1 MNSIN
6 KAKVEDELK
15 KLTAEYI
22 KATHSEDKQLAK
34 NIMQSMEELKK
45 LAQNTKEFGEE
56 HIQTHNSRSKARTQK
71 DSH

>member
-15 KLTAEYI
+15 RLTTAYL
-22 KATHSEDKQLAK
+22 KATHSDDKQLAK

-45 LAQNTKEFGEE
+45 LA
-56 HIQTHNSRSKARTQK
+56 
-71 DSH
+71 

>member
-6 KAKVEDELK
+6 KAKVEDELN
-15 KLTAEYI
+15 KLTKEYI

-45 LAQNTKEFGEE
+45 LAQNTKEFGEK
-56 HIQTHNSRSKARTQK
+56 HIQTHNSRSKASTQK

>member
-22 KATHSEDKQLAK
+22 KATHNEDKQLAK

-45 LAQNTKEFGEE
+45 LA
-56 HIQTHNSRSKARTQK
+56 
-71 DSH
+71 

>member
-6 KAKVEDELK
+6 KAKFEDELSR
-15 KLTAEYI
+15 LTKEYI

-45 LAQNTKEFGEE
+45 LA
-56 HIQTHNSRSKARTQK
+56 
-71 DSH
+71 

>member
-6 KAKVEDELK
+6 KAKGEDELNR
-15 KLTAEYI
+15 LTKEYI

-45 LAQNTKEFGEE
+45 LA
-56 HIQTHNSRSKARTQK
+56 
-71 DSH
+71 

>member
-6 KAKVEDELK
+6 KAKVEDELSR
-15 KLTAEYI
+15 LTKEYI

-45 LAQNTKEFGEE
+45 LAQNTKEFGEK

>member
-6 KAKVEDELK
+6 KAKVEDELSR
-15 KLTAEYI
+15 LTKEYI
-22 KATHSEDKQLAK
+22 KATHSDDKQLAK

-45 LAQNTKEFGEE
+45 LAQNTKEFGEK

>member
-1 MNSIN
+1 MNSTN

-15 KLTAEYI
+15 KLTSEYI

-45 LAQNTKEFGEE
+45 LFVNGNSI
-56 HIQTHNSRSKARTQK
+56 IQCYELLWTCRMVH
-71 DSH
+71 

>member
-6 KAKVEDELK
+6 KAKVEDELN
-15 KLTAEYI
+15 KLTKVYI

-34 NIMQSMEELKK
+34 NIMQSMEELNK
-45 LAQNTKEFGEE
+45 LAQNTKKFGEE
-56 HIQTHNSRSKARTQK
+56 HIQTHNSRSKASTQK

>member
-6 KAKVEDELK
+6 KAKVEDELNR
-15 KLTAEYI
+15 LTKEHI

-45 LAQNTKEFGEE
+45 LA
-56 HIQTHNSRSKARTQK
+56 
-71 DSH
+71 

>member
-6 KAKVEDELK
+6 KAKVEAELNS
-15 KLTAEYI
+15 LTKEYI

-45 LAQNTKEFGEE
+45 LA
-56 HIQTHNSRSKARTQK
+56 
-71 DSH
+71 

>member
-6 KAKVEDELK
+6 KAKVEDELN
-15 KLTAEYI
+15 KLTKEYI

-45 LAQNTKEFGEE
+45 LAQNAEEFREE
-56 HIQTHNSRSKARTQK
+56 HI
-71 DSH
+71 

>member
-6 KAKVEDELK
+6 QAKVADELK
-15 KLTAEYI
+15 TLTAEYI

-45 LAQNTKEFGEE
+45 LA
-56 HIQTHNSRSKARTQK
+56 
-71 DSH
+71 

>member
-15 KLTAEYI
+15 KLTEEYI

-45 LAQNTKEFGEE
+45 LA
-56 HIQTHNSRSKARTQK
+56 
-71 DSH
+71 